1 MKFPFRKSVF
11 IALLLVAAK
20 AACALGLGAISGQP
34 VLGQP
39 LLLEIPLLG
48 SEDGIPGA
56 DCFKVRPPTAEIE
69 SSFVLRNPQVR
80 VAGER
85 GRAKLILSTVAPV
98 REPVIEFGLAI
109 GCGFEISKDFVLL
122 AAEPSKWVATT
133 DAVKLP
139 ATAPADPS
147 PSTAS
152 ERKSVP
158 ASLPAGSSDRTL
170 HITNPVSLARLAQ
183 QHYPLQPKARE
194 KFMRMMTQANPDL
207 IQGDGQ
213 IAAAT
218 ELRLPSGLPVRRLGP
233 YKPISATS
241 NTKTPAAEAKP
252 SVAPAA
258 PAEASKP
265 GPTPVKS
272 RQDLL
277 VLGAPAQRNAT
288 ELLAEAERL
297 TAILMEQTNTQS
309 ATVEKITQL
318 EGSLNSLKQ
327 NFASIESRLNK
338 IEVERQSEKLAAK
351 PLSVDFIELL
361 LAVAAGGAI
370 GALTLHFYNKMRT
383 RRTLAQSDSGG
394 AATQVLASRGN
405 SAGLS
410 EAAKARQSEGL
421 PWQKG
426 HEPVGKSARGV
437 STSSSES
444 TEKQDLL
451 PLVEE
456 MAESAKSQASPQ
468 NDFDFVS
475 KQSP

>member
-1 MKFPFRKSVF
+1 MKFPFCKSVF
-11 IALLLVAAK
+11 IALLLIAAK
-20 AACALGLGAISGQP
+20 TAYALGLGAISGQP

-69 SSFVLRNPQVR
+69 SAFVLRNSQVQ

-109 GCGFEISKDFVLL
+109 GCGFEISKDYVLL
-122 AAEPSKWVATT
+122 AAEPSRWVAPT
-133 DAVKLP
+133 DAIKLP
-139 ATAPADPS
+139 ASAPAEPS
-147 PSTAS
+147 QSAATV
-152 ERKSVP
+152 RKSDTATIP
-158 ASLPAGSSDRTL
+158 ATAGSTDKTL
-170 HITNPVSLARLAQ
+170 RITNAVNLAKLAQ

-194 KFMRMMTQANPDL
+194 KFMRMMTQANPGL

-213 IAAAT
+213 IAAAS
-218 ELRLPSGLPVRRLGP
+218 ELRLPPGLPVRRLGP
-233 YKPISATS
+233 YKPESAAS
-241 NTKTPAAEAKP
+241 AAKSPAVATKPL
-252 SVAPAA
+252 VA
-258 PAEASKP
+258 PAEASRP
-265 GPTPVKS
+265 NPVPEKS
-272 RQDLL
+272 RHDLL
-277 VLGAPAQRNAT
+277 VLGPPGQKNAA

-318 EGSLNSLKQ
+318 EDTLNSLKK
-327 NFASIESRLNK
+327 NFTNIESRLNK

-351 PLSVDFIELL
+351 PLSLDFIELL

-370 GALTLHFYNKMRT
+370 GALTLHFYNRMRA
-383 RRTLAQSDSGG
+383 RRTLDQRDSGG
-394 AATQVLASRGN
+394 AATQLLASRGN
-405 SAGLS
+405 SAGLPES
-410 EAAKARQSEGL
+410 GKTRQSDGL

-426 HEPVGKSARGV
+426 HEPTGKSARGV
-437 STSSSES
+437 NASSSES

-456 MAESAKSQASPQ
+456 MPEPAKPQASPQ